1 MERLYSAI
9 LFIFRIIG
17 FLVLP
22 IKIIILNF
30 RVEVGSNIVT
40 WGYILFTAGA
50 CGMMC
55 ICSHGKEKEKKN
67 V

>member
-30 RVEVGSNIVT
+30 RVEVRSNIVP
-40 WGYILFTAGA
+40 WGYILFRARV
-50 CGMMC
+50 C
-55 ICSHGKEKEKKN
+55 
-67 V
+67 